1 MLDTVGRRI
10 AKLRV
15 EKGMTQRDLAK
26 ATGLGQSLISKYEAG
41 HYKTL
46 RLTTAIKLAKALDTT
61 PDYLRG
67 PDSNLPYPVEV
78 IEWLAAEDNYEKV
91 MALYYGE
98 MAKKMSEIG
107 QMKIGKKR

>member
-10 AKLRV
+10 AKLRF

-26 ATGLGQSLISKYEAG
+26 ATGLGQALISRYETG
-41 HYKTL
+41 HYKSL
-46 RLTTAIKLAKALDTT
+46 RLSTAIKLAKALDTT

-67 PDSNLPYPVEV
+67 PDSNLTYPVEV
-78 IEWLAAEDNYEKV
+78 IEWLADRENYSKV
-91 MALYYGE
+91 MELYYGE

-107 QMKIGKKR
+107 HSEDK